1 MKNIIFIALIILPC
15 TLRAQ
20 QNWKPWVV
28 GEAGLLFGTYELSG
42 DLRMQGG
49 MKKGSWLLGAGMG
62 TDGYR
67 LNSVPIYAQVRKML
81 GSKNMKPFVMSSFG
95 ANFAGNIKPPFEDL
109 SFVTMLARPELFMA
123 PVSTYRTGT
132 YFDIGAGLA
141 FRTNKKFGFNL
152 SLSYTRKTQ
161 TEDINQSIYNGT
173 GGIENV
179 TNTNKYLMNRYA
191 LRIGMQL

>member
-15 TLRAQ
+15 MLHAQ
-20 QNWKPWVV
+20 QNWKPWAV

-42 DLRMQGG
+42 DLRVQGG
-49 MKKGSWLLGAGMG
+49 MKKGGWLLGAGVG

-67 LNSVPIYAQVRKML
+67 LNSVPVYAQVRKIL
-81 GSKNMKPFVMSSFG
+81 GTKNMKPFVMSSFG
-95 ANFAGNIKPPFEDL
+95 ANFAGKIDPPFEDL
-109 SFVTMLARPELFMA
+109 SFVTMLARPDLFTP
-123 PVSTYRTGT
+123 PVSNYSTGT

-161 TEDINQSIYNGT
+161 TEDITQSIYNGT
-173 GGIENV
+173 GGIETV
-179 TNTNKYLMNRYA
+179 TNSNKYLMNRYA